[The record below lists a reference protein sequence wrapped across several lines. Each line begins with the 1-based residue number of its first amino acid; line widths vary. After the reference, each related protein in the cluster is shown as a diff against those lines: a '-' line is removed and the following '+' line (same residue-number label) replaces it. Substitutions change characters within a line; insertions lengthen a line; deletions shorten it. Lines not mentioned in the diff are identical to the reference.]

1 MLRIRVILY
10 GSGSR
15 IWTKCVPDPVTGRT
29 LIRIRRIQ
37 AKSIRIHKQ
46 AKRMKFQECLK
57 SLTINAHISCIK
69 SCTVLRSMNW
79 NFLQIIMQMSL
90 KKESSVLSWDL
101 FSLFNGFVESG
112 SASFDTDPA
121 QLLIRIRIRNTAV
134 DIQIT
139 TINNFFAILY

>member
-1 MLRIRVILY
+1 
-10 GSGSR
+10 
-15 IWTKCVPDPVTGRT
+15 
-29 LIRIRRIQ
+29 
-37 AKSIRIHKQ
+37 
-46 AKRMKFQECLK
+46 
-57 SLTINAHISCIK
+57 
-69 SCTVLRSMNW
+69 
-79 NFLQIIMQMSL
+79 MQMSL
-90 KKESSVLSWDL
+90 KKEISVLSWDL